1 MKFGLPPWLKRTNG
15 AAGLEIEPQPDPV
28 VLELV
33 EPTEDEARN
42 GWEAEGLTA
51 YLAER
56 ERAQAVAILDRKPA
70 RPRWANSRYSPLRWR
85 ARA

>member
-15 AAGLEIEPQPDPV
+15 AEIESQPV
-28 VLELV
+28 VLGLV
-33 EPTEDEARN
+33 EPTEEEVRN
-42 GWEAEGLTA
+42 GWDAEGLTA

-56 ERAQAVAILDRKPA
+56 EKAQAVAILDRKPP
-70 RPRWANSRYSPLRWR
+70 RPRWANSRYSPFHWR